1 MGWIIFADILLVI
14 AVALMLSVR
23 VDIRVISD
31 EFFVKVKRKRKRKRK
46 NPRKIRISSKMLRI
60 FRSIRQAPTLQ
71 IQSPLRKA

>member
-31 EFFVKVKRKRKRKRK
+31 EFFVKVKYAG
-46 NPRKIRISSKMLRI
+46 ITVFSISPQQEQNQK
-60 FRSIRQAPTLQ
+60 
-71 IQSPLRKA
+71 KEKKK